1 MTEAKKG
8 FLCLKYAGYQKGMVM
23 EMEKP
28 NFIGLSHVC
37 IFVDDVEEAFAYYE
51 RILGAVPNQH
61 IPHWKM

>member
-51 RILGAVPNQH
+51 RIL
-61 IPHWKM
+61 